1 MWLLWLR
8 ALYYLCFCCL
18 FRPFSSSTHTH
29 TRTYAVDKR
38 QKTTISDPRGV
49 VPENHST
56 GQSEWFFSVDFS
68 NRFRLI
74 GVLALSFFP
83 RTLKHPH
90 PHTHTHTASTISRVL
105 FIFKASHTHT
115 PTSTFSTLNCIGKEE
130 EVRTSRR
137 KRKTK
142 LTQNELY

>member
-29 TRTYAVDKR
+29 THVHILWAKG
-38 QKTTISDPRGV
+38 KTQQFPTPCGV

-83 RTLKHPH
+83 HTPT
-90 PHTHTHTASTISRVL
+90 PTHTLPALSLVYF
-105 FIFKASHTHT
+105 FIFKASHTHHT
-115 PTSTFSTLNCIGKEE
+115 HQNFRHSTALANGDE
-130 EVRTSRR
+130 EVKKQAE

-142 LTQNELY
+142 LIRKNELY